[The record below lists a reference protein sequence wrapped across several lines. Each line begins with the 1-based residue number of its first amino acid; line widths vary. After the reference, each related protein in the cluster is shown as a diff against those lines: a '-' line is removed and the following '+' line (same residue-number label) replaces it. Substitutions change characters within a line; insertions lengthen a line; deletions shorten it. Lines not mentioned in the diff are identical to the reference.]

1 MRQLLATVAL
11 LGLFAMHGL
20 SDHGTSE
27 HLGMVGDE
35 QAMAHAQPAVAAA
48 EMPAGHSDMGAV
60 GLCLAV
66 LVAAVLG
73 FAAVRLRLLSSW
85 LPWSSYRDRRWAV
98 VAGRDRD
105 PPDLVHLSIQRC

>member
-1 MRQLLATVAL
+1 VTVAL

-35 QAMAHAQPAVAAA
+35 QVMAPAHATSVTAD
-48 EMPAGHSDMGAV
+48 EPAGHAEMGIG

-73 FAAVRLRLLSSW
+73 FAVVRLRLMGFLR
-85 LPWSSYRDRRWAV
+85 PGPPPADRRWSV
-98 VAGRDRD
+98 GAGRDRD